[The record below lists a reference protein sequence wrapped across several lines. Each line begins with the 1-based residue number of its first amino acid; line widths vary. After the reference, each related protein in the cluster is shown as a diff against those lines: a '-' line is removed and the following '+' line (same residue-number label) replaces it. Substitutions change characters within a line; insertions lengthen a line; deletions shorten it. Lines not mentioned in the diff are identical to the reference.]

1 MLFVAI
7 FFLGCVLSAND
18 RRRPRLKFNDWFN
31 DWPLRFNDWFQE
43 GVSVNAGDEDK
54 KTKHYLATLSQE
66 GPRIGRKMRPIATY

>member
-31 DWPLRFNDWFQE
+31 DWSLTFNDWFQE
-43 GVSVNAGDEDK
+43 GVSVSAGVRACFN
-54 KTKHYLATLSQE
+54 TVGS
-66 GPRIGRKMRPIATY
+66 

>member
-31 DWPLRFNDWFQE
+31 DWSLRFNDWFQE
-43 GVSVNAGDEDK
+43 GVSVSAGVRACFN
-54 KTKHYLATLSQE
+54 TVGS
-66 GPRIGRKMRPIATY
+66 